1 MSDSPDQHDVQAD
14 LGEQDTAPAAGS
26 GTDVSAE
33 DLDVE
38 DAADDDRP
46 ASSDPDAYVDD
57 ATLGGT
63 GGESAGGAG

>member
-1 MSDSPDQHDVQAD
+1 MSDSPDSPDVDAD
-14 LGEQDTAPAAGS
+14 LGSQDTAPAAGS
-26 GTDVSAE
+26 GTDVAAE

-38 DAADDDRP
+38 NGADGDTP

-63 GGESAGGAG
+63 GGGSAGGAG